1 MTTTETRKKPTALL
15 IISWILM
22 IFLCLLSIL
31 PGIGFLS
38 WLIGIPILI
47 LTFIFGILGV
57 TRGAQIHGGLII
69 LMSVIVT
76 PVFLVIVPI
85 LTTGATFVAGVAAAE
100 EEINKMKQEKISKLS
115 STPASSL
122 KYRGELAEIFE
133 LGSKHTDVQRDN
145 KKNQITGAI
154 IEWEF
159 TVYEVDKIGDYYDI
173 TPETELLSN
182 KVTVSTV
189 HIYPQSEEESAL
201 IESWTEGA
209 KFTAKG
215 YIDNVTFR
223 SLFILPAILTK

>member
-1 MTTTETRKKPTALL
+1 M
-15 IISWILM
+15 
-22 IFLCLLSIL
+22 
-31 PGIGFLS
+31 
-38 WLIGIPILI
+38 
-47 LTFIFGILGV
+47 
-57 TRGAQIHGGLII
+57 
-69 LMSVIVT
+69 
-76 PVFLVIVPI
+76 
-85 LTTGATFVAGVAAAE
+85 
-100 EEINKMKQEKISKLS
+100 
-115 STPASSL
+115 
-122 KYRGELAEIFE
+122 AEIFE

-145 KKNQITGAI
+145 KKDQITGAI

-173 TPETELLSN
+173 TPKTELLSN
-182 KVTVSTV
+182 KVTVSTL